1 MAAAVV
7 EFAGGPTAWVTR
19 TYSASQGAG
28 AQCNGKQLKVTN
40 TTDVTQSLLVKP
52 TATAPSVT
60 NDCLMVCLS
69 QEEIT
74 AKLQTVISDGREEPS
89 CKACANMEVWCVCR

>member
-1 MAAAVV
+1 MLHKAVPVAAAVV

-52 TATAPSVT
+52 TATALSVT
-60 NDCLMVCLS
+60 LDCLMVRCS
-69 QEEIT
+69 PEQTTAEIL
-74 AKLQTVISDGREEPS
+74 KV
-89 CKACANMEVWCVCR
+89 

>member
-1 MAAAVV
+1 MLHKAVPVAAAVV

-28 AQCNGKQLKVTN
+28 AQCNGKELKVTN

-52 TATAPSVT
+52 TATTLSVT
-60 NDCLMVCLS
+60 TDCLMVCHTKEL
-69 QEEIT
+69 I
-74 AKLQTVISDGREEPS
+74 AAVNL
-89 CKACANMEVWCVCR
+89 NM

>member
-52 TATAPSVT
+52 IEPALSMT
-60 NDCLMVCLS
+60 NDFLMARRS
-69 QEEIT
+69 QEQIT
-74 AKLQTVISDGREEPS
+74 AENLR
-89 CKACANMEVWCVCR
+89 M